1 VPAQPYRPE
10 SQIIECPTPAQSGP
24 DPGAISVVIP
34 AYNEAPVI
42 RSVAESLLPLRELM
56 ACEILIVDDGST
68 DGTAEILA
76 EMTETYPDIVR
87 VLTHRTNR
95 GYGAALKTGI
105 RHAQMPL
112 IATLD
117 ADGQHT
123 LDQLMNLMPS
133 ATQHEMVIGQR
144 TGLRHSP
151 MWRMP
156 GKWLLGRMADF
167 FARQHIPDLNSGLRI
182 FHSQVI
188 RQYLHLFPN
197 GFSFSTTSTLVLLNR
212 GYSVDFVP
220 IAVQQ
225 RQGHSTV
232 TARTGFE
239 TILLILRLVMLL
251 TPLRIF
257 LPLSLLSVFLG
268 LAWAIPYLID
278 RRGLTVTAL
287 LFLINGILIFLVGLL
302 ADQVAE
308 MRKER
313 FEDSF

>member
-1 VPAQPYRPE
+1 VLAHFQIPE
-10 SQIIECPTPAQSGP
+10 FQHSEDTQIAEASSNM
-24 DPGAISVVIP
+24 PGISVVIP

-42 RSVAESLLPLRELM
+42 RNVLESLLPLQQAM
-56 ACEILIVDDGST
+56 ACEILVIDDGSS
-68 DGTAEILA
+68 DGTADILA
-76 EMTETYPDIVR
+76 ELTRAHPHILR
-87 VLTHRTNR
+87 VFTHRANR

-105 RHAQMPL
+105 RQAQMPL

-123 LDQLMNLMPS
+123 LDQLMKLVPS
-133 ATQHEMVIGQR
+133 ASQHEMVIGQR
-144 TGLRHSP
+144 TGLVHSP

-182 FHSQVI
+182 FQAQVI

-220 IAVQQ
+220 ITVQH

-232 TARTGFE
+232 TARTGFD
-239 TILLILRLVMLL
+239 TILLILRLIMLL

-257 LPLSLLSVFLG
+257 LPLSMLSVFLG
-268 LAWAIPYLID
+268 VAWAIPYLID

-313 FEDSF
+313 FEDPL